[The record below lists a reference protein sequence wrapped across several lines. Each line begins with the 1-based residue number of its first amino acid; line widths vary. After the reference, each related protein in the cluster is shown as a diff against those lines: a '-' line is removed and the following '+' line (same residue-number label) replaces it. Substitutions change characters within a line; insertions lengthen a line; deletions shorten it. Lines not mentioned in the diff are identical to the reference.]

1 MSYPLVATKAPLV
14 ASRNP
19 HPSLKIH
26 PTGPLSGTL
35 TVTSPLRLDTIDT
48 TKGPAPTMIR

>member
-14 ASRNP
+14 ARRNP